1 MRVRGRPP
9 PFPLAGQRGT
19 ERESEVN
26 EILEFCRQMLPVR
39 KEALWGTATGAAGV
53 ASEYFFGAWN
63 AALEALV
70 WAMVIDYLTGVLAA
84 YINPR
89 LMLDSRTG
97 FRGICKKILI
107 LLLVSL
113 AHFVDSAT
121 GQQIVCTAVVWF
133 FLGNEGLSIL
143 ENAAKAG
150 VPIPSKLR
158 ATLSQLAEE
167 KTEKGGGY
175 RG

>member
-1 MRVRGRPP
+1 MN
-9 PFPLAGQRGT
+9 
-19 ERESEVN
+19 EV
-26 EILEFCRQMLPVR
+26 LEFCRQVLPVR
-39 KEALWGTATGAAGV
+39 REAAWGTITGAAGV

-70 WAMVIDYLTGVLAA
+70 WAMAIDYLTGVLAA
-84 YINPR
+84 YINPQ

-113 AHFVDSAT
+113 AHFVDGAT

-150 VPIPSKLR
+150 VPIPDRLR
-158 ATLSQLAEE
+158 QALQQLSTE
-167 KTEKGGGY
+167 KTERKDDVK
-175 RG
+175 

>member
-53 ASEYFFGAWN
+53 ASEYFFGVWN
-63 AALEALV
+63 VALEALV

-89 LMLDSRTG
+89 LMLDSRMG

-150 VPIPSKLR
+150 VPIPDRLR
-158 ATLSQLAEE
+158 QTLQQLSTE
-167 KTEKGGGY
+167 KTERKDDVK
-175 RG
+175 

>member
-1 MRVRGRPP
+1 MN
-9 PFPLAGQRGT
+9 
-19 ERESEVN
+19 EV
-26 EILEFCRQMLPVR
+26 LEFCRQMLPVR
-39 KEALWGTATGAAGV
+39 REAAWGTITGAAGV

-113 AHFVDSAT
+113 AHFVDGAT

-150 VPIPSKLR
+150 VPIPQKLR
-158 ATLSQLAEE
+158 VTLAQLAEE

>member
-53 ASEYFFGAWN
+53 VSEYFFGVWN
-63 AALEALV
+63 VTLEALV

-84 YINPR
+84 YINPQ

-97 FRGICKKILI
+97 FRGICKKILT

-113 AHFVDSAT
+113 AHFVDNAT

-150 VPIPSKLR
+150 VPVPGKLR
-158 ATLSQLAEE
+158 QTLKQLSVE
-167 KTEKGGGY
+167 KTERKENLK
-175 RG
+175 

>member
-1 MRVRGRPP
+1 MDTIIQALRG
-9 PFPLAGQRGT
+9 L
-19 ERESEVN
+19 
-26 EILEFCRQMLPVR
+26 LPVR
-39 KEALWGTATGAAGV
+39 KEAAWGTVTGAAGV
-53 ASEYFFGAWN
+53 VSEYFFGAWN

-150 VPIPSKLR
+150 VPVPEKLR
-158 ATLSQLAEE
+158 QTLKQLSAE
-167 KTEKGGGY
+167 KTERKENVK
-175 RG
+175 

>member
-9 PFPLAGQRGT
+9 PFSLAGQRGT
-19 ERESEVN
+19 ERESKVN
-26 EILEFCRQMLPVR
+26 EILEFCRQMMPVR

-63 AALEALV
+63 AAFEALV
-70 WAMVIDYLTGVLAA
+70 WAMAIDYLTGVLAA
-84 YINPR
+84 YINPQ

-121 GQQIVCTAVVWF
+121 GQQIVCTAVTWF

-150 VPIPSKLR
+150 VPIPDR
-158 ATLSQLAEE
+158 FRQTLQQLSTE
-167 KTEKGGGY
+167 KTERKDDVK
-175 RG
+175 

>member
-1 MRVRGRPP
+1 MDTIIQALRG
-9 PFPLAGQRGT
+9 
-19 ERESEVN
+19 
-26 EILEFCRQMLPVR
+26 ILPVR
-39 KEALWGTATGAAGV
+39 KEAVWGAATGAAGV
-53 ASEYFFGAWN
+53 VSEYFFGQWS

-113 AHFVDSAT
+113 AHFIDSAT
-121 GQQIVCTAVVWF
+121 GQAMVCTAVIWF
-133 FLGNEGLSIL
+133 FIGNEGLSVI

-150 VPIPSKLR
+150 VPIPQKLR
-158 ATLSQLAEE
+158 ATLAQLAEE
-167 KTEKGGGY
+167 KTGRKDGGQ

>member
-39 KEALWGTATGAAGV
+39 KEALWGTVTGAAGV
-53 ASEYFFGAWN
+53 VSEYFFGVWN

-84 YINPR
+84 YINPQ

-150 VPIPSKLR
+150 VPVPGKLR
-158 ATLSQLAEE
+158 QTLKQLSVE
-167 KTEKGGGY
+167 KTERKENVK
-175 RG
+175 

>member
-1 MRVRGRPP
+1 MSDFVD
-9 PFPLAGQRGT
+9 L
-19 ERESEVN
+19 
-26 EILEFCRQMLPVR
+26 LRQMLPVR
-39 KEALWGTATGAAGV
+39 KEAAWGTVTGAAGV

-70 WAMVIDYLTGVLAA
+70 WAMAIDYLTGVLAA
-84 YINPR
+84 YINSQ

-97 FRGICKKILI
+97 FRGICKKIFI

-121 GQQIVCTAVVWF
+121 GQQIVCTTVVWF

-150 VPIPSKLR
+150 VPIPEKLR
-158 ATLSQLAEE
+158 QTLKQLSAEKAE
-167 KTEKGGGY
+167 RKENTK
-175 RG
+175 

>member
-70 WAMVIDYLTGVLAA
+70 WAMAIDYLTGVLAA
-84 YINPR
+84 YINPQ

-97 FRGICKKILI
+97 FRGICKKILT

-150 VPIPSKLR
+150 VPVPGKLR
-158 ATLSQLAEE
+158 QTLKQLSVE
-167 KTEKGGGY
+167 KTERKENVK
-175 RG
+175 

>member
-1 MRVRGRPP
+1 MN
-9 PFPLAGQRGT
+9 
-19 ERESEVN
+19 EV
-26 EILEFCRQMLPVR
+26 IDLIRQMLPVR
-39 KEALWGTATGAAGV
+39 KEAVWGTVTGAVGV
-53 ASEYFFGAWN
+53 ASEYFLGAWN

-70 WAMVIDYLTGVLAA
+70 WAMVIDYLTGVIAA

-113 AHFVDSAT
+113 AHFVDNAT
-121 GQQIVCTAVVWF
+121 GQQIVYTVVIWF

-150 VPIPSKLR
+150 VPIPDRLR
-158 ATLSQLAEE
+158 QTLQQLSAEKAE
-167 KTEKGGGY
+167 RKDNIK
-175 RG
+175 

>member
-19 ERESEVN
+19 ERESKVN

-63 AALEALV
+63 AAFEALV
-70 WAMVIDYLTGVLAA
+70 WAMAIDYLTGVLAA
-84 YINPR
+84 YINPQ

-97 FRGICKKILI
+97 FRGICKKILT

-133 FLGNEGLSIL
+133 LLGNEGLSIQ
-143 ENAAKAG
+143 ENATKAG
-150 VPIPSKLR
+150 VPVPGKLR
-158 ATLSQLAEE
+158 QTLKQLSVE
-167 KTEKGGGY
+167 KTERKENVK
-175 RG
+175 

>member
-1 MRVRGRPP
+1 MLELIKSFMPVQIERV
-9 PFPLAGQRGT
+9 
-19 ERESEVN
+19 
-26 EILEFCRQMLPVR
+26 
-39 KEALWGTATGAAGV
+39 WGTITGAVGV
-53 ASEYFFGAWN
+53 VSSYLFGAWN

-84 YINPR
+84 YINPKM
-89 LMLDSRTG
+89 MLDSRTG
-97 FRGICKKILI
+97 FRGICKKIVI

-150 VPIPSKLR
+150 VPVPGKLR
-158 ATLSQLAEE
+158 QTLKQLAEE
-167 KTEKGGGY
+167 KTEKKGGGY

>member
-1 MRVRGRPP
+1 MN
-9 PFPLAGQRGT
+9 
-19 ERESEVN
+19 EV
-26 EILEFCRQMLPVR
+26 IDLIRQMLPVR
-39 KEALWGTATGAAGV
+39 KEAVWGTVTGVAGV
-53 ASEYFFGAWN
+53 VSEYFFGTWN

-70 WAMVIDYLTGVLAA
+70 WAMVIDYLTGVIAA

-113 AHFVDSAT
+113 AHFVDNAT
-121 GQQIVCTAVVWF
+121 GQQIVCTAVIWF

-150 VPIPSKLR
+150 VPIPDRLR
-158 ATLSQLAEE
+158 QTLQQLSTE
-167 KTEKGGGY
+167 KTERKDDVK
-175 RG
+175 

>member
-1 MRVRGRPP
+1 MN
-9 PFPLAGQRGT
+9 
-19 ERESEVN
+19 EV
-26 EILEFCRQMLPVR
+26 IYLIRQMLPVR
-39 KEALWGTATGAAGV
+39 KEAVWGTVTGAVGA

-70 WAMVIDYLTGVLAA
+70 WAMVIDYLTGVIAA

-113 AHFVDSAT
+113 AHFVDNAT
-121 GQQIVCTAVVWF
+121 GQQIVYTVVIWF

-150 VPIPSKLR
+150 VPIPDRLR
-158 ATLSQLAEE
+158 QTLQQLSAEKAE
-167 KTEKGGGY
+167 RKDNTK
-175 RG
+175 

>member
-19 ERESEVN
+19 ERESKVN
-26 EILEFCRQMLPVR
+26 EILEFCRQMMPVR

-70 WAMVIDYLTGVLAA
+70 WAMAIDYLTGVLAA
-84 YINPR
+84 YINPQ

-97 FRGICKKILI
+97 FRGICKKILT

-150 VPIPSKLR
+150 VPVPGKLR
-158 ATLSQLAEE
+158 QTLKQLSVE
-167 KTEKGGGY
+167 KTERKENVK
-175 RG
+175 

>member
-70 WAMVIDYLTGVLAA
+70 WAMAIDYLTGVLAA
-84 YINPR
+84 YINPQ

-97 FRGICKKILI
+97 FRGICKKILT

-150 VPIPSKLR
+150 VPIPEKLR
-158 ATLSQLAEE
+158 QTLKQLSAEKAE
-167 KTEKGGGY
+167 RKENVK
-175 RG
+175 

>member
-9 PFPLAGQRGT
+9 PFPLAGQRSTG
-19 ERESEVN
+19 RESKVN

-53 ASEYFFGAWN
+53 VSEYFFGVWN
-63 AALEALV
+63 VALEALV

-84 YINPR
+84 YINPQ

-97 FRGICKKILI
+97 FRGICKKILT

-150 VPIPSKLR
+150 VPVPGKLR
-158 ATLSQLAEE
+158 QTLKQLSVE
-167 KTEKGGGY
+167 KTERKENVK
-175 RG
+175 

>member
-1 MRVRGRPP
+1 M
-9 PFPLAGQRGT
+9 
-19 ERESEVN
+19 N
-26 EILEFCRQMLPVR
+26 ELIDLIRQMLPVR
-39 KEALWGTATGAAGV
+39 KEAAWGTVTGAAGV

-70 WAMVIDYLTGVLAA
+70 WAMVIDYLTGVIAA
-84 YINPR
+84 YINPH

-113 AHFVDSAT
+113 AHFIDNAT
-121 GQQIVCTAVVWF
+121 GQQIACTAVIWF

-143 ENAAKAG
+143 ENTAKAG
-150 VPIPSKLR
+150 VPIPDRLR
-158 ATLSQLAEE
+158 RTLQQLS
-167 KTEKGGGY
+167 TEKAE
-175 RG
+175 RKDDVK

>member
-19 ERESEVN
+19 ERESKVN

-63 AALEALV
+63 AAFEALV
-70 WAMVIDYLTGVLAA
+70 WAMAIDYLTGVLAA
-84 YINPR
+84 YINPQ

-143 ENAAKAG
+143 ENATKAG
-150 VPIPSKLR
+150 VPVPGKLR
-158 ATLSQLAEE
+158 QTLKQLSVE
-167 KTEKGGGY
+167 KTERKENVK
-175 RG
+175 

>member
-1 MRVRGRPP
+1 MN
-9 PFPLAGQRGT
+9 
-19 ERESEVN
+19 EV
-26 EILEFCRQMLPVR
+26 LEFCRQMLPVR
-39 KEALWGTATGAAGV
+39 KEVAWGTVTGAAGV

-70 WAMVIDYLTGVLAA
+70 WAMIIDYLTGVLAA

-121 GQQIVCTAVVWF
+121 GQQIVCTAAVWF

-150 VPIPSKLR
+150 VPVPGKLR
-158 ATLSQLAEE
+158 QTLKQLSVE
-167 KTEKGGGY
+167 KTERKENVK
-175 RG
+175 

>member
-1 MRVRGRPP
+1 M
-9 PFPLAGQRGT
+9 
-19 ERESEVN
+19 N
-26 EILEFCRQMLPVR
+26 ELIDLIRQMLPVR
-39 KEALWGTATGAAGV
+39 KEAAWGTVTGAAGV
-53 ASEYFFGAWN
+53 VSEYFFGAWN

-113 AHFVDSAT
+113 AHFVDGAT
-121 GQQIVCTAVVWF
+121 GQQIICTAVVWF

-150 VPIPSKLR
+150 VPVPEKLR
-158 ATLSQLAEE
+158 QTLKQLSAE
-167 KTEKGGGY
+167 KTERKENVK
-175 RG
+175 

>member
-1 MRVRGRPP
+1 MSDFVD
-9 PFPLAGQRGT
+9 L
-19 ERESEVN
+19 
-26 EILEFCRQMLPVR
+26 LRQMLPVR
-39 KEALWGTATGAAGV
+39 KEAAWGTVTGAAGV

-70 WAMVIDYLTGVLAA
+70 WAMAIDYLTGVLAA
-84 YINPR
+84 YINSQ

-97 FRGICKKILI
+97 FRGICKKIFI

-150 VPIPSKLR
+150 VPVPEKLR
-158 ATLSQLAEE
+158 QTLKQLS
-167 KTEKGGGY
+167 TEKAEKAE
-175 RG
+175 RKDDLK

>member
-1 MRVRGRPP
+1 MN
-9 PFPLAGQRGT
+9 
-19 ERESEVN
+19 EV
-26 EILEFCRQMLPVR
+26 IGMIRQMLPVR
-39 KEALWGTATGAAGV
+39 KEAAWGTVTGAAGV

-84 YINPR
+84 YINPG
-89 LMLDSRTG
+89 LTLDSRTG

-150 VPIPSKLR
+150 VPVPEKLQQ
-158 ATLSQLAEE
+158 TLKQLSAE
-167 KTEKGGGY
+167 KTERKENVK
-175 RG
+175 

>member
-1 MRVRGRPP
+1 MN
-9 PFPLAGQRGT
+9 
-19 ERESEVN
+19 ES
-26 EILEFCRQMLPVR
+26 IEFFRQMLPVR

-70 WAMVIDYLTGVLAA
+70 WAMAIDYLTGVLAA
-84 YINPR
+84 YINPQ

-97 FRGICKKILI
+97 FRGICKKILT

-150 VPIPSKLR
+150 VPVPGKLR
-158 ATLSQLAEE
+158 QTLKQLSVE
-167 KTEKGGGY
+167 KTERKENVK
-175 RG
+175 

>member
-70 WAMVIDYLTGVLAA
+70 WAMAIDYLTGVLAA
-84 YINPR
+84 YINPQ

-97 FRGICKKILI
+97 FRGICKKILT

-121 GQQIVCTAVVWF
+121 GQQIVCTAVTWF

-150 VPIPSKLR
+150 VPIPDR
-158 ATLSQLAEE
+158 FRQTLQQLSTE
-167 KTEKGGGY
+167 KTERKDDVK
-175 RG
+175 

>member
-1 MRVRGRPP
+1 MDTIIQALRG
-9 PFPLAGQRGT
+9 
-19 ERESEVN
+19 
-26 EILEFCRQMLPVR
+26 ILPVR
-39 KEALWGTATGAAGV
+39 KEAAWGTVTGAAGV

-133 FLGNEGLSIL
+133 FLGNEGLSII
-143 ENAAKAG
+143 ENTAKAG
-150 VPIPSKLR
+150 VPVPGKLR
-158 ATLSQLAEE
+158 QTLKQLAEE
-167 KTEKGGGY
+167 KTEKDGGY

>member
-1 MRVRGRPP
+1 MRVRGPP

-19 ERESEVN
+19 ERESKVN
-26 EILEFCRQMLPVR
+26 EILEFCQQMLPVR
-39 KEALWGTATGAAGV
+39 KEAAWGTVTGAAGV

-70 WAMVIDYLTGVLAA
+70 WAMIIDYLTGVLAA
-84 YINPR
+84 YINPQ

-97 FRGICKKILI
+97 FRGICKKILT

-121 GQQIVCTAVVWF
+121 GQQIVCTAVTWF

-150 VPIPSKLR
+150 VPIPDRLR
-158 ATLSQLAEE
+158 QTLQQLSTE
-167 KTEKGGGY
+167 KTERKDDVK
-175 RG
+175 

>member
-1 MRVRGRPP
+1 MSDFVD
-9 PFPLAGQRGT
+9 L
-19 ERESEVN
+19 
-26 EILEFCRQMLPVR
+26 LRQMLPVR
-39 KEALWGTATGAAGV
+39 KEAAWGTVTGAAGV
-53 ASEYFFGAWN
+53 ASEYFFGTWN

-70 WAMVIDYLTGVLAA
+70 WAMAIDYLTGVLAA
-84 YINPR
+84 YINSR

-97 FRGICKKILI
+97 FRGICKKIFI

-113 AHFVDSAT
+113 AHFVDNAT

-150 VPIPSKLR
+150 VPVPEKLR
-158 ATLSQLAEE
+158 QTLRQLSTE
-167 KTEKGGGY
+167 KTEKAE
-175 RG
+175 RKDDLK

>member
-1 MRVRGRPP
+1 MN
-9 PFPLAGQRGT
+9 
-19 ERESEVN
+19 EV
-26 EILEFCRQMLPVR
+26 IDMIRQMLPVR
-39 KEALWGTATGAAGV
+39 KEAAWGTVTGAAGV

-70 WAMVIDYLTGVLAA
+70 WAMAIDYLTGVLAA

-97 FRGICKKILI
+97 FRGICKKIFI

-150 VPIPSKLR
+150 VPVPEKLR
-158 ATLSQLAEE
+158 QTLRQLS
-167 KTEKGGGY
+167 TEKAEKAE
-175 RG
+175 RKDDLK

>member
-1 MRVRGRPP
+1 MSDFVD
-9 PFPLAGQRGT
+9 L
-19 ERESEVN
+19 
-26 EILEFCRQMLPVR
+26 LRQMLPVR
-39 KEALWGTATGAAGV
+39 KEAAWGTVTGAAGV

-70 WAMVIDYLTGVLAA
+70 WAMAIDYLTGVLAA

-97 FRGICKKILI
+97 FRGICKKIFI

-150 VPIPSKLR
+150 VPIPEKLR
-158 ATLSQLAEE
+158 QTLEQLSVE
-167 KTEKGGGY
+167 KTERKDELK
-175 RG
+175 

>member
-1 MRVRGRPP
+1 MDTIIQALRG
-9 PFPLAGQRGT
+9 L
-19 ERESEVN
+19 
-26 EILEFCRQMLPVR
+26 LPVR
-39 KEALWGTATGAAGV
+39 KEAAWGTVTGAAGV

-97 FRGICKKILI
+97 FRGICKKVLI

-150 VPIPSKLR
+150 VPVPGKLR
-158 ATLSQLAEE
+158 QTLKQLSAE
-167 KTEKGGGY
+167 KTERKENVK
-175 RG
+175 

>member
-70 WAMVIDYLTGVLAA
+70 WAMAIDYLTGVLAA
-84 YINPR
+84 YINPQ

-97 FRGICKKILI
+97 FRGICKKILT

-150 VPIPSKLR
+150 VPVPGKLR
-158 ATLSQLAEE
+158 QTLKQLSVE
-167 KTEKGGGY
+167 KTERKENLK
-175 RG
+175 

>member
-19 ERESEVN
+19 KRESKVN

-70 WAMVIDYLTGVLAA
+70 WAMAIDYLTGVLAA
-84 YINPR
+84 YINPQ

-150 VPIPSKLR
+150 VPVPGKLR
-158 ATLSQLAEE
+158 QTLKQLSVE
-167 KTEKGGGY
+167 KTERKENVK
-175 RG
+175 

>member
-1 MRVRGRPP
+1 
-9 PFPLAGQRGT
+9 
-19 ERESEVN
+19 
-26 EILEFCRQMLPVR
+26 
-39 KEALWGTATGAAGV
+39 
-53 ASEYFFGAWN
+53 
-63 AALEALV
+63 
-70 WAMVIDYLTGVLAA
+70 
-84 YINPR
+84 
-89 LMLDSRTG
+89 
-97 FRGICKKILI
+97 
-107 LLLVSL
+107 LVSL

-133 FLGNEGLSIL
+133 FFGNEGLSIL

-158 ATLSQLAEE
+158 ATLAQLAEE

>member
-1 MRVRGRPP
+1 MSDFVD
-9 PFPLAGQRGT
+9 L
-19 ERESEVN
+19 
-26 EILEFCRQMLPVR
+26 LRQMLPVR
-39 KEALWGTATGAAGV
+39 KEAAWGTVTGAAGV

-70 WAMVIDYLTGVLAA
+70 WAMAIDYLTGVLAA
-84 YINPR
+84 YINSR

-97 FRGICKKILI
+97 FRGICKKLFI

-121 GQQIVCTAVVWF
+121 GQQIVCTTVVWF

-150 VPIPSKLR
+150 MPVPGKLR
-158 ATLSQLAEE
+158 QTLKQLSVE
-167 KTEKGGGY
+167 KTERKENVK
-175 RG
+175 

>member
-1 MRVRGRPP
+1 MN
-9 PFPLAGQRGT
+9 
-19 ERESEVN
+19 EV
-26 EILEFCRQMLPVR
+26 IDMIRQMLPVR
-39 KEALWGTATGAAGV
+39 KEAAWGTVTGAAGV

-70 WAMVIDYLTGVLAA
+70 WAMAIDYLTGVLAA
-84 YINPR
+84 YINSR

-97 FRGICKKILI
+97 FRGICKKIFI

-113 AHFVDSAT
+113 AHFVDNAT

-150 VPIPSKLR
+150 VPVPEKLR
-158 ATLSQLAEE
+158 QTLRQLS
-167 KTEKGGGY
+167 TEKAEKAE
-175 RG
+175 RKDDLK